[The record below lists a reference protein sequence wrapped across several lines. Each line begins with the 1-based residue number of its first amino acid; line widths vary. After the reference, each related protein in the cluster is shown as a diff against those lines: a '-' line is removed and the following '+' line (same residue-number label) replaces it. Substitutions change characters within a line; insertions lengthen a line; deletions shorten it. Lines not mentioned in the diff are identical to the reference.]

1 MPKTDPRID
10 AYIAKS
16 ADFARPILLHLR
28 QVVHE
33 ACPEGEETMKW
44 SFPHF
49 TYGGKILASMA
60 SFKQHCAFGF
70 WHGAEVVGD
79 DFQGEKA
86 MGSLGRITSLKDLPA
101 KRTLAGYVKK
111 QRALID
117 AGAKRG
123 VKPVPAGRGALAA
136 REARRAPPAVPE
148 ELAAALAMRKHAKA
162 RATFDGFSPSHR
174 REYVEWIAEAKRAET
189 REKRVAQALEWLAEG
204 KARNWKYERK

>member
-16 ADFARPILLHLR
+16 ADFARPILLHFR

-33 ACPEGEETMKW
+33 ACPQVEETMKW

-49 TYGGKILASMA
+49 TYGGKILCSMA
-60 SFKQHCAFGF
+60 SFKQHCALGF
-70 WHGAEVVGD
+70 WNGAEVVGEA
-79 DFQGEKA
+79 FQGEKA

-111 QRALID
+111 QAALID
-117 AGAKRG
+117 AGVKRT

-136 REARRAPPAVPE
+136 REARRKPLDVPE
-148 ELAAALAMRKHAKA
+148 ELVAALALKKHAKA
-162 RATFDGFSPSHR
+162 KAAFEGFSPSHR
-174 REYVEWIAEAKRAET
+174 REYVEWIAEAKRADT

-204 KARNWKYERK
+204 KSRNWKYERK